1 LSGNDLSTIFCHY
14 VQHARRTHVD
24 LATGQSDPHANLES
38 GLEIIMAQLAR
49 QKGDLARAALGIIFA
64 TSVVATLLVW
74 FIAHP

>member
-1 LSGNDLSTIFCHY
+1 MPDEHY
-14 VQHARRTHVD
+14 LTLRQADQSRTEI
-24 LATGQSDPHANLES
+24 ANLES
-38 GLEIIMAQLAR
+38 GLEILMAQLAR